1 MNRNYE
7 WLKSK
12 GFSHNWQPFQ
22 HNVHRIMVSS
32 TYTDEDKEQIDN
44 LIRFIKG
51 LGISTYNRDWTWDV
65 NGAQLDWIVNLRNDG
80 STFNSSSYEAVM
92 EL

>member
-1 MNRNYE
+1 
-7 WLKSK
+7 
-12 GFSHNWQPFQ
+12 
-22 HNVHRIMVSS
+22 MVSS
-32 TYTDEDKEQIDN
+32 TYTDEDKIQIDN

-65 NGAQLDWIVNLRNDG
+65 NGAQLDWIVNLRNDAMV
-80 STFNSSSYEAVM
+80 FNSSSYEAVM